1 MFSDE
6 QLAIDQTLIDQEH
19 VAITED
25 LDTTAD
31 EATAQAPSRPSRKAK
46 PRKHLTWGIERAF
59 WKRGLYSLVGIDEAG
74 RGPLAGPVV
83 AAAVIFPYELCQKF
97 PKDLKGLTDSKQ
109 LSEAE
114 REDYFEAIKCHA
126 KAFGI
131 GIVGQQTIDEINIL
145 RATMQAMTIAV
156 EQVVTSLATTDDAP
170 DVLLI
175 DGNYFRTSLPYEYK
189 TVIDGDAKSRLIAA
203 ASVLAKVTRDHI
215 MKDLHEHYPEYN
227 FKQHK
232 GYGTREHR
240 AALRAHGPCPIH
252 RQSFLHMNP
261 DQTLLMFAEEN
272 IPLQTDGPTGS

>member
-1 MFSDE
+1 VE
-6 QLAIDQTLIDQEH
+6 AVGQLELIEHGIVAPQDQSGVKT
-19 VAITED
+19 
-25 LDTTAD
+25 
-31 EATAQAPSRPSRKAK
+31 PRKAK
-46 PRKHLTWGIERAF
+46 SRKPLTWGIERAF
-59 WKRGLYSLVGIDEAG
+59 WKRGLHSLVGVDEAG

-83 AAAVIFPYELCQKF
+83 AGAVIFPYEICQKF

-109 LSEAE
+109 LTEPE

-126 KAFGI
+126 RAFGI
-131 GIVGQQTIDEINIL
+131 GIVSPQVIDEINIL

-156 EQVVTSLATTDDAP
+156 EQVVTALAESDESP

-203 ASVLAKVTRDHI
+203 ASVLAKVTRDNI

-232 GYGTREHR
+232 GYATREHR
-240 AALRAHGPCPIH
+240 AALKVHGPSPVH

-272 IPLQTDGPTGS
+272 ILQQADGSERS